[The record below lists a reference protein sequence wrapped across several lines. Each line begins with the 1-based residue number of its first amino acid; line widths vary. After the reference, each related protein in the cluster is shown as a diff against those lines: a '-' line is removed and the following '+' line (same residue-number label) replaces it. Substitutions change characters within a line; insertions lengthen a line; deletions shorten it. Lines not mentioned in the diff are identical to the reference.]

1 MKSISQRID
10 HDTFCQLIDEAES
23 VVDLPDGGQ
32 IAFLEEGRMALF
44 SVMSGEG
51 CIIE

>member
-1 MKSISQRID
+1 MKTIAQQID
-10 HDTFCQLIDEAES
+10 HATFCQLIDEAES

-32 IAFLEEGRMALF
+32 LAFLGEGRVAHF